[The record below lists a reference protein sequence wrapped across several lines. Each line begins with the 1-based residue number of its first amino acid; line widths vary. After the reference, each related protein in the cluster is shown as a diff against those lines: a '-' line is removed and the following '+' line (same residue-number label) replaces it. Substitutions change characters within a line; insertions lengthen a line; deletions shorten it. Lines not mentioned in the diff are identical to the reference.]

1 MASAIIAGAGELI
14 ELIVTAVGA
23 ETAEVLAVGG
33 DVIGETAA
41 TAAAT
46 TTAETSFIT
55 ETADVVA
62 LAETYGGATAEAV
75 GEAASVEQIAEAG
88 VIGEQIAQMD
98 AVVVESVVEEEM
110 IAVAAVEEEIIASSS
125 SVVGEMSTEAAAT
138 EAAMDVE
145 LETTIESEFETAIDE
160 GNFITQRASTPIR
173 GAARVVRSQRGANIA
188 TRQFEREFFAENSL
202 VSRPLRALNGA
213 ARSRFVYT
221 DLPSAIEAPVNS
233 FVNELTTG
241 AESSFAAAI
250 DSSSSTLLNVTTD
263 SLSVAPSSST
273 FIYPEGSTI
282 GTTIEESIVDITTIP
297 KVPYT
302 PTPAPAPFVTIDLS
316 TTIPPVPA
324 AAVSVPTTTSGFQL
338 FSHATGTVNAPL
350 LGSFGLS
357 VAALL
362 YNQFPDSV
370 NKVVT
375 SITKYLGILKKHIPD
390 IESVLQ
396 ELDLSTTAKIFRAV
410 YDLDVML
417 YNTLIKKKYGTINLQ
432 ILLSNEQNTG
442 LDTLEEH
449 RQDGLTLL
457 LDESVRG
464 VPSTTKEG
472 STLTA
477 LLDTRNFLTVTRK

>member
-1 MASAIIAGAGELI
+1 MATALIAGAGELI

-75 GEAASVEQIAEAG
+75 GETASVEQIAEAG

-110 IAVAAVEEEIIASSS
+110 IAVGAVEEEIIASSS
-125 SVVGEMSTEAAAT
+125 SLVGEMSTEAAGT

-145 LETTIESEFETAIDE
+145 LETTVESEFETAIDE

-173 GAARVVRSQRGANIA
+173 GAARVVQSQRGANIA

-202 VSRPLRALNGA
+202 VSRPLRALNGV

-221 DLPSAIEAPVNS
+221 DLPSAIAAPVNS
-233 FVNELTTG
+233 FVNELATG
-241 AESSFAAAI
+241 AESSLAAATE
-250 DSSSSTLLNVTTD
+250 S
-263 SLSVAPSSST
+263 SLSVAPSSAT

-297 KVPYT
+297 KVPYAPT
-302 PTPAPAPFVTIDLS
+302 PTPAPL
-316 TTIPPVPA
+316 IPPVPT
-324 AAVSVPTTTSGFQL
+324 AAVSSVSAAVSSVPTA

-362 YNQFPDSV
+362 YNHFPDSV
-370 NKVVT
+370 NTVVT
-375 SITKYLGILKKHIPD
+375 SVAKYLGILKKYVPD

-396 ELDLSTTAKIFRAV
+396 ELDLSTTAKIFRTV
-410 YDLDVML
+410 YDLDVTL
-417 YNTLIKKKYGTINLQ
+417 YKNLIRNRYGTNNLQ
-432 ILLSNEQNTG
+432 ILLNNNQNTG
-442 LDTLEEH
+442 LDTLKEH
-449 RQDGLTLL
+449 LHDGVTLL
-457 LDESVRG
+457 LDKCLKG
-464 VPSTTKEG
+464 VPSTTREG

-477 LLDTRNFLTVTRK
+477 LLDTFLTGTPK